1 MYLHLIIFLSLLY
14 ITMFPHVSLL
24 PQNNNPHEWLQVD
37 LEKVR
42 RITGVITQG
51 ARSLM
56 TQMMVTE
63 FSVTSSLDGHSW
75 SSVLDDRARR
85 EKVGLVFSF
94 AVK

>member
-14 ITMFPHVSLL
+14 LTMFSLVSLL

-75 SSVLDDRARR
+75 SSVLDERVRR